1 MSVESFDPDAVA
13 SGAVAIEVTSP
24 ASDHIETQIAQSGE
38 SHIRLAIEES
48 GCNGYRYALH
58 FISEPAPD
66 DRPLAGRDG
75 WQLFVREKDLPF
87 VNGTRIELEVK
98 GLNRALR
105 FANPNADSHCGCGE
119 SFSVA

>member
-1 MSVESFDPDAVA
+1 MSVESFDPEALA
-13 SGAVAIEVTSP
+13 QGAVAIEVTDP
-24 ASDHIETQIAQSGE
+24 ASDHIEAQITQSGE
-38 SHIRLAIEES
+38 SHIRLAVEES

-58 FISEPAPD
+58 FISEPAAD
-66 DRPLAGRDG
+66 DHPLAGRDG